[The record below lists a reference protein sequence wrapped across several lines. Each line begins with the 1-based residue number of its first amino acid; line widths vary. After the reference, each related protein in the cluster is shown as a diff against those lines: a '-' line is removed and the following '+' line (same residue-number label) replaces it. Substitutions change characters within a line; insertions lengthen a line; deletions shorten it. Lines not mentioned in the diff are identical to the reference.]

1 MMPTPKTTNQMTKS
15 APDPTES
22 VAPRP
27 RALELLDAL
36 DQAEHDA
43 EAARQRKRVD
53 ERRKA
58 ALEDARAILE
68 EWQGF
73 VADIA
78 WPRPPAAG
86 HPECDR
92 ILSPMFNQQVLDTM
106 VLMYGGIV
114 ENARQHVARLSAVI
128 LELDGLDPATG
139 AARVEQLGAAVR
151 AESAALV
158 SAYDDRASWYT
169 ARRKML
175 PEAQALVTIGQAI
188 AAWFAVPTPA
198 PSGHPP
204 KAA

>member
-22 VAPRP
+22 AAQRP
-27 RALELLDAL
+27 RALELLDAR
-36 DQAEHDA
+36 DQQEHDA
-43 EAARQRKRVD
+43 EVARQRKRVD

-58 ALEDARAILE
+58 ALEDARAALE

-73 VADIA
+73 AADLA
-78 WPRPPAAG
+78 WPRPEAAG
-86 HPECDR
+86 HMAGDR
-92 ILSPMFNQQVLDTM
+92 VLSPVFNQQVLDTM
-106 VLMYGGIV
+106 VVFRNGIV
-114 ENARQHVARLSAVI
+114 ETAQRHLVHLRGVI
-128 LELDGLDPATG
+128 AELDGLDPATG

-198 PSGHPP
+198 PKGGPRNG
-204 KAA
+204 